1 LSNDHQIHSKVCS
14 RERNE
19 LKRIETERIMG
30 LTLHYEWTA
39 KLDPAAARCEVE
51 RFHSVAAKLP
61 FDRIS
66 EIYELRPPCGQFV
79 FTPCEN
85 EYCPGD
91 LFLSRLREDGE
102 DELVQVP
109 AIHSMFFYGY
119 VQGAESAAIGLA
131 SHPPVVVHREDV
143 ITRTEG
149 EGCEIRRGAG
159 DPIEFPTERRGYYS
173 WQSFCK
179 TQYAANPKL
188 GGEANFLRAH
198 LSLIELI
205 DQIETQGFEVQV
217 HDDSEYAEHRDVDR
231 LLATLREWDAIVANF
246 AGKLSDALGD
256 TAGTLI
262 APIKDRPDFEHL
274 EAKGI
279 KVLKEIASRQSR
291 RKRQQKPAD
300 G

>member
-1 LSNDHQIHSKVCS
+1 
-14 RERNE
+14 
-19 LKRIETERIMG
+19 MG
-30 LTLHYEWTA
+30 LTLHYEWKA
-39 KLDPAAARCEVE
+39 ERDSAAARRAVE
-51 RFHSVAAKLP
+51 RFHALAGELP

-66 EIYELRPPCGQFV
+66 EIFELRPPGGRFE
-79 FTPCEN
+79 FTPFEN
-85 EYCPGD
+85 EFCPGD
-91 LFLSRLREDGE
+91 LYLSRVRVDGE
-102 DELVQVP
+102 DELVHVP
-109 AIHSMFFYGY
+109 AIHAVFFYAY
-119 VQGAESAAIGLA
+119 VQGAESAATGSA

-143 ITRTEG
+143 ITRSEELG
-149 EGCEIRRGAG
+149 SEIIRGAG
-159 DPIEFPTERRGYYS
+159 DPIEFPTDRRGFYS

-205 DQIETQGFEVQV
+205 DQIETQGFEVHV

-256 TAGTLI
+256 NAGSII

-279 KVLKEIASRQSR
+279 KVLKEIAERQSR
-291 RKRQQKPAD
+291 RKHRPD
-300 G
+300 PDFT